1 MMSGTAF
8 GPCRDTHSLKAV
20 SLGFCGFRAP
30 AASKQVMVRN
40 TEARLVAW
48 RDISP
53 EVRHFLF
60 EVPQVSSFEF
70 APGQFVSLSGGL
82 DGKRISRAYS
92 IASPPGGNRFELS
105 LNRVKEGVFSP
116 RLFEL
121 DPGDT
126 IRIRG
131 PYGVFILPTPA
142 SDSVFVA
149 TGTGIAPFRSML
161 RSRLPE
167 DADHRFTLLFGCRHE
182 AGLLYRDEFGQLE
195 RDHSN
200 FRFLPAIS
208 RPGEGWPGRRGRVQ
222 QHLEEAL
229 AGRRDVDVYICGLN
243 EMMNDV
249 RERLAGMGFG
259 RKQIHFERYD

>member
-1 MMSGTAF
+1 
-8 GPCRDTHSLKAV
+8 
-20 SLGFCGFRAP
+20 
-30 AASKQVMVRN
+30 MVQN

-48 RDISP
+48 RDIGP

-60 EVPQVSSFEF
+60 EVPRISRFEF
-70 APGQFVSLSGGL
+70 APGQFVSLSGEL
-82 DGKRISRAYS
+82 DGKRITRAYS

-116 RLFEL
+116 HLFEL
-121 DPGDT
+121 DPGDA
-126 IRIRG
+126 IRIKG

-167 DADHRFTLLFGCRHE
+167 DANHRFTLLFGCRYE

-195 RDHSN
+195 RDHPN

-229 AGRRDVDVYICGLN
+229 AGRRDVDVYICGLK
-243 EMMNDV
+243 EMVNDV
-249 RERLAGMGFG
+249 RERLAGMGFD
-259 RKQIHFERYD
+259 RKQVHYERYD